1 MQMNDTEVRELR
13 DRWKAGKYKNVLDAI
28 KGGLP
33 EDEWVSLCDS
43 LAHPVDGSPTL
54 DLRGAAL
61 RGGKLKNLELAG
73 SHLGFGVF
81 DATQFDEV
89 GFQDAILDRASFKGC
104 EFNLVQML
112 PVYGD
117 GADFRHARFQKSF
130 IGYAQL
136 SNSDFSGVTMSDG
149 DVNSSEMTACNFSG
163 LLAERN
169 KWRWSKMERCDFVA
183 ARFVECRLT
192 ATRFDGARLID
203 ATFENCDLSGVDF
216 RGADLTGV
224 HFLGGTFGD
233 VQQGET
239 TYRTRFDDTPDARRA
254 VAASNTENRH
264 AVEWCPFVLGSSE
277 PARPV
282 ASSRLKGIPG
292 DVVPQSGWWVS
303 PALGSEQGRRYF
315 TAGEKFPDIKSTNWG
330 LVIWSYN
337 SADQG

>member
-1 MQMNDTEVRELR
+1 MQMNDADVRELR
-13 DRWKAGKYKNVLDAI
+13 DRWRAGKYKSMLDAI
-28 KGGLP
+28 KDASP
-33 EDEWVSLCDS
+33 DDAWVPLCDS
-43 LAHPVDGSPTL
+43 LTHPVDGSPTL
-54 DLRGAAL
+54 DLRGAEL

-89 GFQDAILDRASFKGC
+89 GFQDAILDGTFFRGC
-104 EFNLVQML
+104 EFYLAQMI

-117 GADFRHARFQKSF
+117 GADFRHARFRKSF

-169 KWRWSKMERCDFVA
+169 KWRWNTTTRCDFVA

-203 ATFENCDLSGVDF
+203 AAFENCDLSGVDF

-224 HFLGGTFGD
+224 RFLGGTFGD
-233 VQQGET
+233 VLQGET
-239 TYRTRFDDTPDARRA
+239 TYRTRFDDTPEARRA
-254 VAASNTENRH
+254 VAACSTENQH
-264 AVEWCPFVLGSSE
+264 AVEWCPAVPGSSA
-277 PARPV
+277 PAQQV
-282 ASSRLKGIPG
+282 ASLKLKGKPG

-315 TAGEKFPDIKSTNWG
+315 NRGETFPDIKSTNWG